1 MMQHP
6 KRPERVWWAPR
17 RGRALC
23 ALAVASVALAGM
35 AGGNL
40 AAKTAANSAV
50 PSEAKAGTTIDSQAG
65 YRIETVAG
73 GLEHPWALAFLPG
86 GNLLVTERPGRLRVI
101 ERGADGRYTLRAEP
115 VAGVPPVLARGQA
128 GLFDLMLD
136 PAFADNGL
144 LYLSFAHGEPR
155 ANHLRVVRARFD
167 GQRLN
172 DVTPLFT
179 SRPAKTHSQHFGGRM
194 ALLPD
199 GTLVVGMGD
208 GNLERTDAQRLNTHL
223 GKIMRIGRDGSVPA
237 DNPFVG
243 RAGALPEIYSIGHRN
258 PQGMV
263 YVTAEQALY
272 AHEHGSKGGDELN
285 RIERGAN
292 YGWPVTTGGVDYT
305 GARITPY
312 KTRPGIEPPLAE
324 WTPSIAPA
332 GMAYYDGA
340 MFPAWRG
347 SLFVTALKERSVRR
361 VRIGG
366 SMPGAEETL
375 FMELGQR
382 LRDVRSGPD
391 GAIYLLTDDKD
402 GKVLRIAR

>member
-6 KRPERVWWAPR
+6 KRPECEWWTPQR
-17 RGRALC
+17 RRALSV
-23 ALAVASVALAGM
+23 LAVASVALAGM
-35 AGGNL
+35 TGSHLGAQ
-40 AAKTAANSAV
+40 TAAQT
-50 PSEAKAGTTIDSQAG
+50 EAQPATTIDSQAG

-73 GLEHPWALAFLPG
+73 GLEHPWALAFLPDG
-86 GNLLVTERPGRLRVI
+86 KLLVTERPGRLRII

-136 PAFADNGL
+136 PGFADNGL
-144 LYLSFAHGEPR
+144 LYLSFAHGQPG

-172 DVTPLFT
+172 DVTPIFT
-179 SRPAKTHSQHFGGRM
+179 SQPAKTDSQHFGGRM

-199 GTLVVGMGD
+199 KTLVVGMGD
-208 GNLERTDAQRLNTHL
+208 GNLERTDAQRLDTHL
-223 GKIMRIGRDGSVPA
+223 GKMLRIGRDGSVPA

-243 RAGALPEIYSIGHRN
+243 RSGALPEIYSTGHRN

-263 YVTAEQALY
+263 YVAAEQALY

-285 RIERGAN
+285 RIEPGAN
-292 YGWPVTTGGVDYT
+292 FGWPVTTGGVDYT

-312 KTRPGIEPPLAE
+312 KTRPGIVPPLAE

-361 VRIGG
+361 VPMRGG
-366 SMPGAEETL
+366 VPGAEETL
-375 FMELGQR
+375 FMEIGQR

-391 GAIYLLTDDKD
+391 GAIYLLTDDKE